1 MSVRSRTGRNNR
13 YGASAMDDGTY
24 EAVKVR
30 RHQGV
35 GWITLNRPDAINAIN
50 NHMRRELPDALRA
63 LDADP
68 EVAVICI
75 HGSGDRGFCA
85 GADLKEKAPPPAEAP
100 SKPSASWIQSFDEI
114 SKPLVAA
121 IHGYCLGGGF
131 EIALACDI
139 RVAAQNAV
147 FGLPETRIGLIPG
160 GGGTQRL
167 ARLTGLGPALDM
179 ILTGE
184 RADADRAYHL
194 GIVTRVL
201 PSDSHLE
208 DATRF
213 VNELASR
220 SAVALQLAK
229 HAAKKGCDMSLD
241 DGLRLEHKLFAQLIA
256 EGKKNEAA
264 TAFANKT

>member
-1 MSVRSRTGRNNR
+1 
-13 YGASAMDDGTY
+13 MDDGTY

-50 NHMRRELPDALRA
+50 NHMRKELPDALRA
-63 LDADP
+63 LDADS
-68 EVAVICI
+68 EDTVICI
-75 HGSGDRGFCA
+75 HGAGDRGFCA

-100 SKPSASWIQSFDEI
+100 SKPSTSWIQSFDEI
-114 SKPLVAA
+114 RKPLIAA

-139 RVAAQNAV
+139 RVAAQHAL
-147 FGLPETRIGLIPG
+147 FGLPEPRIGLIPG

-167 ARLTGLGPALDM
+167 ALLTGLGPALDM

-184 RADADRAYHL
+184 RADSDRAYHL
-194 GIVTRVL
+194 GIVTRIF

-208 DATRF
+208 DVTGF
-213 VNELASR
+213 VNELAGR
-220 SAVALQLAK
+220 PPVALQLAK
-229 HAAKKGCDMSLD
+229 HAAKKGFDMPLN
-241 DGLRLEHKLFAQLIA
+241 DGLRLEHKLFAQLLA
-256 EGKKNEAA
+256 DGKKKEAV
-264 TAFANKT
+264 TAFASKTQ